1 MTEGHKTSAP
11 PGKDRL
17 VTGRVTSIATDP
29 RERTRFVRFLVVGTI
44 GAVVDFGV
52 MNLLV
57 NLFDAPLVLAGTISF
72 ICAILSNFIW
82 NRYWTYPDSRS
93 KPILRQL
100 LEFSVVS
107 VIGLGIRIPIL
118 AVLEPLTYRLF
129 TSLPFEIPFFTPE
142 FLSDNLTLAVAVIIV
157 LFWNFFVNRYW
168 TYKDV
173 DESP

>member
-1 MTEGHKTSAP
+1 M
-11 PGKDRL
+11 
-17 VTGRVTSIATDP
+17 TSIVTD
-29 RERTRFVRFLVVGTI
+29 RKERTRFVRFLIVGTI
-44 GAVVDFGV
+44 GAVVDFGT

-57 NLFDAPLVLAGTISF
+57 KIFAMPLVWAGTISF
-72 ICAILSNFIW
+72 ICAILSNFFW

-100 LEFSVVS
+100 AEFAIVS

-118 AVLEPLTYRLF
+118 ALLEPITYKIF
-129 TSLPFEIPFFTPE
+129 TSLPFEIPFFTAE
-142 FLSDNLTLAVAVIIV
+142 FLSDNITLAIAVIIV

-173 DESP
+173 DDAE